1 MNQWFMLT
9 LVGID
14 QKGIVAR
21 VSSAIYK
28 AGGNLGETSMIRLGG
43 NFTVMMM
50 IQSELS
56 LQQLQDVISPI
67 AQQLSLRMHL
77 DLIDAN
83 LYDYHEPNV
92 DITVYGADK
101 AGIVARV
108 TSVLADA
115 GLHILDMQTVV
126 AGDPEKPIYIMQI
139 EGEASEGV
147 DALNRAIESILD
159 SGVEVKIAEMNTL
172 IG

>member
-9 LVGID
+9 LVGRD
-14 QKGIVAR
+14 KKGIVAK
-21 VSSAIYK
+21 VSSTIFE

-50 IQSELS
+50 IQSS
-56 LQQLQDVISPI
+56 QDLQQLQAVISPV

-77 DLIDAN
+77 DLIDAT
-83 LYDYHEPNV
+83 LHDYHEPNV

-108 TSVLADA
+108 TSALADA

-126 AGDPEKPIYIMQI
+126 AGDKNKPIYIMQI

-147 DALNRAIESILD
+147 DALKAAVDSIGD
-159 SGVEVKIAEMNTL
+159 SDVEVKITAMNTL